1 MPHNPNHKYRR
12 NPWEV
17 STAPSVSYRP
27 AVKERGFTPSFK
39 EVSPLPPGGIRLGI
53 PDQLDPQTFEAKVN
67 AYLGNPKGRA
77 FDYAETLAEV
87 NPDGT
92 IGDQPD
98 NVRHALAGTYTAQSV
113 SDLLKYGAGMQHDP
127 VNRAVADVAG
137 FVTANLMGLGHEFKH
152 LPQLIKEEWED
163 KGIRGIYDA
172 LRTTG
177 EDAANNFVGSLL
189 SILPGLAPGDA
200 EEIIV
205 QLSNNNLLPDG
216 VSGGNSNLYVKG
228 EDRMRVIGEDYNTQ
242 RP

>member
-17 STAPSVSYRP
+17 STAPTVQYRVPTP
-27 AVKERGFTPSFK
+27 AVQQQGA
-39 EVSPLPPGGIRLGI
+39 PLPPGGVKLGTV
-53 PDQLDPQTFEAKVN
+53 DQVQPTFESKVN
-67 AYLGNPKGRA
+67 AYMGDPKGRA
-77 FDYAETLAEV
+77 YNYAETLAEV
-87 NPDGT
+87 HPDGS

-98 NVRHALAGTYTAQSV
+98 NVRHAVAGAYTAQSV

-127 VNRAVADVAG
+127 VNRAIADVTG
-137 FVTANLMGLGHEFKH
+137 FVTANIMGMGHEVKH
-152 LPQLIKEEWED
+152 LPQLIKEEYED

-189 SILPGLAPGDA
+189 GILPGLAPGDA

-216 VSGGNSNLYVKG
+216 VSGGNANLYVKG

>member
-17 STAPSVSYRP
+17 STAPSVQYRVPAP
-27 AVKERGFTPSFK
+27 AVQP
-39 EVSPLPPGGIRLGI
+39 PLPPGGVKLGTV
-53 PDQLDPQTFEAKVN
+53 DQVQPTFESQVN
-67 AYLGNPKGRA
+67 TYLGDPKGRA
-77 FDYAETLAEV
+77 YRYAETLAEV
-87 NPDGT
+87 YPDGS

-98 NVRHALAGTYTAQSV
+98 NVRHAVAGAYTAQSV

-127 VNRAVADVAG
+127 VNRAIADVTG
-137 FVTANLMGLGHEFKH
+137 FVTANLMGMGHEVKH
-152 LPQLIKEEWED
+152 LPQLIKEEYQD

-189 SILPGLAPGDA
+189 GILPGLAPGDA

-216 VSGGNSNLYVKG
+216 VSGGNANLYVKG
-228 EDRMRVIGEDYNTQ
+228 EDRMRVIGEDYNTN

>member
-1 MPHNPNHKYRR
+1 MPGPNKYKYRR
-12 NPWEV
+12 NPWEA
-17 STAPSVSYRP
+17 STAPSVQYRVPTP
-27 AVKERGFTPSFK
+27 AVKQQGAPM
-39 EVSPLPPGGIRLGI
+39 PPGGVKLGTV
-53 PDQLDPQTFEAKVN
+53 DQVQPTFESKVN
-67 AYLGNPKGRA
+67 TYMGDPKGRA
-77 FDYAETLAEV
+77 YRYAETLAEV
-87 NPDGT
+87 YPDGS

-98 NVRHALAGTYTAQSV
+98 NVRHAVAGAYTAQSV
-113 SDLLKYGAGMQHDP
+113 SDLLKYKAGMQHDP
-127 VNRAVADVAG
+127 VNRAIADVTG
-137 FVTANLMGLGHEFKH
+137 FVTANIMGMGHEVKH
-152 LPQLIKEEWED
+152 LPQLIKEEYED

-189 SILPGLAPGDA
+189 GILPGLAPGDA

-216 VSGGNSNLYVKG
+216 VSGGDANLYLKG